1 MSHLVLVRH
10 GQSEWNEKNL
20 FTGWRNPDLT
30 AQGIDEAKAA
40 GQALKQQGLVFD
52 LAFTSDLQRAQKTL
66 TLLLAEQGQS
76 DLPTTQNQ
84 ALNERDY
91 GDLAGLNKDD
101 ARKKWGDE
109 QVHIWRRSYDTPPP
123 GGESL
128 KDTGARVLPYY
139 DSAILPLIK
148 AGKNIL
154 IAAHGNSLRSLVMR
168 LEGLSSDEILDVNID
183 TGVPYIYQMD
193 EAGAVLDKT
202 VLAARFRLKPVALTD
217 GCANRPKLPAGWR
230 RFRALRE
237 PKTRRPRHICR
248 GSTISARQYLRPVRR
263 NAPMSRAPNK
273 GQTPIAAPCPK
284 R

>member
-1 MSHLVLVRH
+1 M
-10 GQSEWNEKNL
+10 NEKNL
-20 FTGWRNPDLT
+20 FTGWRDPDLT

-139 DSAILPLIK
+139 DSDILPHVK
-148 AGKNIL
+148 TGKYIL
-154 IAAHGNSLRSLVMR
+154 IAAHGTSLRSVVMR
-168 LEGLSSDEILDVNID
+168 LEGLSSDEILTSISIPACLIF
-183 TGVPYIYQMD
+183 TKWMRP
-193 EAGAVLDKT
+193 
-202 VLAARFRLKPVALTD
+202 AR
-217 GCANRPKLPAGWR
+217 
-230 RFRALRE
+230 
-237 PKTRRPRHICR
+237 
-248 GSTISARQYLRPVRR
+248 Y
-263 NAPMSRAPNK
+263 
-273 GQTPIAAPCPK
+273 
-284 R
+284 